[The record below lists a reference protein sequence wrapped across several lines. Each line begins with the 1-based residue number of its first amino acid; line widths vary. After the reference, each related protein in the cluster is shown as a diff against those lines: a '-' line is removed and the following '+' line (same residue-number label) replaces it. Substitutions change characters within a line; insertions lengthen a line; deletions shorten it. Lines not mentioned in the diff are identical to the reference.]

1 MSRSNVFIHIPP
13 TPITDLLLSPIQTKI
28 YARDNSQVPVVH
40 LQELAGIIP
49 FPVSEQIIDREKQ
62 NPSMQATPGIV
73 VLPIEGGGRG
83 PVINY
88 GEVISTGL
96 LLELLTGVLGEA
108 QLSAALQTR
117 LDNITAVLAASAD
130 AGRKTQGG
138 YATHNETIVLGGSWL
153 VRPPK
158 IELAY
163 AQGALCKTIKKTV
176 NGIVRVIVPNQE
188 IVYGHSGL
196 VNGNQFTVKAAI
208 LVYDPKMLVPV
219 SWQSETIVAQP
230 TGVSIASPV
239 VNTTKACMG
248 LEVRGAMTLESTAVP
263 GVSGTIYAQINVDGY
278 WATIAEFSHRF
289 DANDNGV
296 PVTREFSAITAYD
309 QNPHVYKFRAYI
321 VEEASDDVSSELTG
335 SISIS
340 TVAESGSGE
349 VLSNDLQ
356 IKWSAKE

>member
-1 MSRSNVFIHIPP
+1 MTRSDVFIHIPF
-13 TPITDLLLSPIQTKI
+13 TPITDLLLSPVQTKI
-28 YARDNSQVPVVH
+28 YARDNNQAPVVH
-40 LQELAGIIP
+40 LQEFAGVIP
-49 FPVSEQIIDREKQ
+49 FPVSEQTIDRGKQ
-62 NPSMQATPGIV
+62 NPAMQATPGIV

-83 PVINY
+83 PVINH
-88 GEVISTGL
+88 GEIISTGL

-108 QLSAALQTR
+108 QFSTALQTR
-117 LDNITAVLAASAD
+117 LDGITAVLAASAD

-138 YATHNETIVLGGSWL
+138 YATHDETIVLGGSWL
-153 VRPPK
+153 IRPPK

-163 AQGALCKTIKKTV
+163 AQGAVCKTVKKTI
-176 NGIVRVIVPNQE
+176 NGIVRVTVPNQE

-208 LVYDPKMLVPV
+208 LVYDPKTLVPV
-219 SWQSETIVAQP
+219 NWQSETVTAQP
-230 TGVSIASPV
+230 TGVSVASPV
-239 VNTTKACMG
+239 TNTTKACMG
-248 LEVRGAMTLESTAVP
+248 LEVKGTLTLESTAVP

-278 WATIAEFSHRF
+278 WSTIAEFSHRF
-289 DANDNGV
+289 GTNDNGV
-296 PVTREFSAITAYD
+296 PVTRDFSAIMAYD
-309 QNPHVYKFRAYI
+309 QDPHVYKFRAYI
-321 VEEASDDVSSELTG
+321 VEEASDDVPSELTG